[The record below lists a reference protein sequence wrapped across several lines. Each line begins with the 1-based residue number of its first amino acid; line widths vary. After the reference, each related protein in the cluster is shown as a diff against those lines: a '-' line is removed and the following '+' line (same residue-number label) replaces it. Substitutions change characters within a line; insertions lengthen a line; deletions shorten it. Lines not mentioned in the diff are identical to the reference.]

1 LDIYQESHRTFAAL
15 LAIVALGETAVP
27 AAFAGQGEGPG
38 NGSGQSRQ
46 CTGPQTTALPAV
58 EAKAALATGAATS
71 SDLTPVMLQRALQ
84 ERRLSCRG

>member
-1 LDIYQESHRTFAAL
+1 

-71 SDLTPVMLQRALQ
+71 
-84 ERRLSCRG
+84 